1 MVHTLMGQ
9 TSRMFMDTFILSDF
23 ISGIKLGGKVVVV
36 EPSKEHG
43 YIISVENVMYGSKS
57 QLLVV
62 EVAR

>member
-1 MVHTLMGQ
+1 MKFSNGYVNNEY
-9 TSRMFMDTFILSDF
+9 ISDL
-23 ISGIKLGGKVVVV
+23 ISCIKLGGKVVVV

>member
-1 MVHTLMGQ
+1 MKFSNGYVNNEY
-9 TSRMFMDTFILSDF
+9 ISDL
-23 ISGIKLGGKVVVV
+23 ISCIKLGGKVVVV

-57 QLLVV
+57 KLLVV

>member
-1 MVHTLMGQ
+1 MKFSNGYVNNEY
-9 TSRMFMDTFILSDF
+9 ISDL
-23 ISGIKLGGKVVVV
+23 ISCIKLGGKVVVV

-62 EVAR
+62 ELAR

>member
-1 MVHTLMGQ
+1 MKFSNGYVNNEY
-9 TSRMFMDTFILSDF
+9 ISDF
-23 ISGIKLGGKVVVV
+23 ISCIKLGGKVVVV

-57 QLLVV
+57 RLLVV

>member
-1 MVHTLMGQ
+1 MKFSNSYVNNEY
-9 TSRMFMDTFILSDF
+9 ISDL
-23 ISGIKLGGKVVVV
+23 ISCIKLGGKVVVV

-62 EVAR
+62 ELAR